1 MKGLYVIGRN
11 DEMMAVTCGK
21 SVAFRDVLVVRHGCS
36 DKSILSAD
44 RIHLIAAV
52 HDSRALARTSVKRR
66 SELQYH
72 RL

>member
-36 DKSILSAD
+36 GKSILSAD
-44 RIHLIAAV
+44 R
-52 HDSRALARTSVKRR
+52 RFTS
-66 SELQYH
+66 
-72 RL
+72 